1 MTSCAAESVA
11 CRVLRAGLLLLAG
24 MSTTPATAHEFRTA
38 YLEVRAL
45 DAGQYSL
52 SWRIPAQAASEADV
66 VPFVSSDCRL
76 QAGQDL
82 RSERLRIRQYRL
94 DCLGAQ
100 GWIELRGLEQQ
111 PQDAVARIVVPGQP
125 DRFLHLQGQRNRV
138 DLAMPVAE
146 PARNNLFFEGML
158 HVFGGYDHLLYIGLL
173 FLCLRGRWRELL
185 LGVTCFTLA
194 HSLTLALSALGRLQV
209 PTRPVEAVI
218 GLTIA
223 YFAITLLRGRDHIPG
238 WRLHAAILLCGLIHG
253 LGFANSLGDLELAR
267 SDLLWGLASFNLGI
281 EFAQVLCLLAAAAL
295 LALGRRLGGISRAP
309 GLEHVFV
316 TLVGAVGAFWYFQR
330 LLA

>member
-1 MTSCAAESVA
+1 MTSSVA
-11 CRVLRAGLLLLAG
+11 EASGRRVLRACVLLLAG
-24 MSTTPATAHEFRTA
+24 LLSAPAAAHEFRTA
-38 YLEVRAL
+38 YLEIRAL
-45 DAGQYSL
+45 DAGRYSL
-52 SWRIPAQAASEADV
+52 SWRMPAQAASESDV
-66 VPFVSSDCRL
+66 VPVVSPDCRL

-82 RSERLRIRQYRL
+82 RTERLRIRQYRL
-94 DCLGAQ
+94 DCLGAP
-100 GWIELRGLEQQ
+100 GSIELRGLELQ
-111 PQDAVARIVVPGQP
+111 PQDAVARIVAAGQP

-138 DLAMPVAE
+138 DLAAPAAE

-173 FLCLRGRWRELL
+173 FLCLRDRWRELL

-194 HSLTLALSALGRLQV
+194 HSLTLGLAAFGRLQV

-223 YFAITLLRGRDHIPG
+223 YFAITLLQGRERILG

-281 EFAQVLCLLAAAAL
+281 EFAQILCLLAAAAV
-295 LALGRRLGGISRAP
+295 LAIGRRLGGFSRVPAM
-309 GLEHVFV
+309 EHVLV

-330 LLA
+330 LFA

>member
-1 MTSCAAESVA
+1 MTSCVAEA
-11 CRVLRAGLLLLAG
+11 RGRRVLRACVLLLAG
-24 MSTTPATAHEFRTA
+24 LVSAPAAAHEFRTA
-38 YLEVRAL
+38 YLEIRAL

-52 SWRIPAQAASEADV
+52 SWRMPAQAASEADV
-66 VPFVSSDCRL
+66 VPVVSPDCRL

-94 DCLGAQ
+94 DCLGGQ
-100 GWIELRGLEQQ
+100 GWIALQGLELQ
-111 PQDAVARIVVPGQP
+111 PQDAVARIVAAGQP

-138 DLAMPVAE
+138 DLAAPAAE
-146 PARNNLFFEGML
+146 PARNNLFLEGMR
-158 HVFGGYDHLLYIGLL
+158 HVFGGYDHLLYISLL

-194 HSLTLALSALGRLQV
+194 HSLTLGLAAFGRLQV

-223 YFAITLLRGRDHIPG
+223 YFAITLLRGRDRVPG

-267 SDLLWGLASFNLGI
+267 GDLLWGLASFNLGI
-281 EFAQVLCLLAAAAL
+281 EFAQILCLLAAAAV
-295 LALGRRLGGISRAP
+295 LALGSRLGGIARAQ